1 MEAPRYDK
9 ENECS
14 SMIKS
19 VALLALCLGPPM
31 MILDTAYCCHDVL
44 LHTAMTY
51 VNEFIVVIV
60 AVER

>member
-1 MEAPRYDK
+1 MMGA
-9 ENECS
+9 NECS

-19 VALLALCLGPPM
+19 VASLGLLLFRPPM
-31 MILDTAYCCHDVL
+31 MILDTAYCCYDVL